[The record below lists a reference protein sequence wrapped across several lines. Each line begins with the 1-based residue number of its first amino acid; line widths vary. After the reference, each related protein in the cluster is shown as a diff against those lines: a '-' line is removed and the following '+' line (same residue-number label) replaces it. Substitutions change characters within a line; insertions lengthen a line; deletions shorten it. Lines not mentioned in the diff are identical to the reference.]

1 MQRTWLAVSL
11 TAAIF
16 LAAPPPSRAEP
27 PPVVNFGGMLA
38 KQPQKHEAP
47 DVAAPP
53 AVWPRLDSGAIVCRT
68 QADLQR
74 HAAAMRGQPVGS
86 ADCHLINRATGIA
99 IVAREGPGQTEVT
112 ITGTG
117 ETAWT
122 DAWLPANPPPGT
134 TTAASQ

>member
-1 MQRTWLAVSL
+1 MQRTWLPTTL
-11 TAAIF
+11 AAAMF
-16 LAAPPPSRAEP
+16 LAAPALSRAETAP
-27 PPVVNFGGMLA
+27 KVNLGGILA
-38 KQPQKHEAP
+38 KQPEKHKAP

-53 AVWPRLDSGAIVCRT
+53 AAWPRLDSGAVVCRS

-74 HAAAMRGQPVGS
+74 HAAAMRGQFVGS
-86 ADCHLINRATGIA
+86 SDCHLISRATAIA

>member
-1 MQRTWLAVSL
+1 MQRTWLPVTL
-11 TAAIF
+11 TAAIL
-16 LAAPPPSRAEP
+16 LAAPPLSRADP
-27 PPVVNFGGMLA
+27 APRVNYGGMLA
-38 KQPQKHEAP
+38 KKPEQQAAP

-53 AVWPRLDSGAIVCRT
+53 AAWPRLDSGAVVCRT

-86 ADCHLINRATGIA
+86 ADCHLIGRATAIA

-122 DAWLPANPPPGT
+122 DAWLPASPPPGT